1 MFVLSLGG
9 YTTGPKQLIQMLRQ
23 KSRPYLF
30 SNTLPPA
37 VVGGAIKVR
46 CMVAYGEALRG
57 ALAAG
62 REKKRE
68 LATTSL
74 EFEFHLQFP
83 CSSPSTELSLEIS
96 ANQWEVETSANVNK
110 HWKTRA
116 KGNDVI
122 TNVISTNQHLAWT
135 FSMKIFKFQRRSCKL
150 SFLFPPRRALEGLL
164 AG

>member
-1 MFVLSLGG
+1 MCLYELSLGG

-46 CMVAYGEALRG
+46 CMVAYGQALRG

-62 REKKRE
+62 REKKGE

-74 EFEFHLQFP
+74 KFEFHLQFP
-83 CSSPSTELSLEIS
+83 CSSLSTELSLEIS
-96 ANQWEVETSANVNK
+96 ANQREVETSANVNK
-110 HWKTRA
+110 H
-116 KGNDVI
+116 
-122 TNVISTNQHLAWT
+122 
-135 FSMKIFKFQRRSCKL
+135 
-150 SFLFPPRRALEGLL
+150 
-164 AG
+164 